1 MKKNYLTTLLLLP
14 VLFFYQE
21 ITAQPTLTNANTS
34 PQVGES
40 FMYHLIDYTVGSE
53 GASGANVT
61 WDFSGLIGTDTLIV
75 NWVDPSTT
83 PYAASFSSL
92 NICYEFGGIYD
103 YYVSSSSDYSRQG
116 GVQGGIVLAYSDPEK
131 QIEYPCTFNSTFI
144 DSFAVTFFN
153 GVTFDRTG
161 TITVTADA
169 YGTVILPYGT
179 FNDVLRLK
187 AVEDY
192 RDDFIGGPYLYNTEV
207 YLWYKPGIHYPILSF
222 TSFVSTIG
230 STTYGSYLD
239 QSSVG
244 INKTFAP
251 EFNFNI
257 YPNPANTFTNIN
269 YSIIKP
275 AYVKISLNNLLGQ
288 EIKVLVNEKQP
299 TGNYKEIVNLE
310 NLSKGVY
317 LFRLEIDGN
326 IEIKKVTIF

>member
-1 MKKNYLTTLLLLP
+1 MKKKYLTTLLLLP
-14 VLFFYQE
+14 VLFSYQE

-40 FMYHLIDYTVGSE
+40 FIYHLVDYTVGSE

-61 WDFSGLIGTDTLIV
+61 WDFSGSISTDTLTI

-83 PYAASFSSL
+83 PYAASFSSS
-92 NICYEFGGIYD
+92 NICYEVSGTYD
-103 YYVSSSSDYSRQG
+103 YYTSSSSDYSRQG
-116 GVQGGIVLAYSDPEK
+116 AVQGGIVVAYSDPQK
-131 QIEYPCTFNSTFI
+131 HIEYPYTFNSTFI
-144 DSFAVTFFN
+144 DSFAATFFS
-153 GVTFDRTG
+153 GVTIDRTG
-161 TITVTADA
+161 TITVTGDA

-187 AVEDY
+187 VVEDY
-192 RDDFIGGPYLYNTEV
+192 QDDFIGGPLLYNTEV

-222 TSFVSTIG
+222 TSFVSTMFSI
-230 STTYGSYLD
+230 TYGSYLD

-269 YSIIKP
+269 YNITKP
-275 AYVKISLNNLLGQ
+275 ADVKISLNNLLGQ

-317 LFRLEIDGN
+317 LIRLEIDGN
-326 IEIKKVTIF
+326 TEIKKVTIF